1 MPENTFEEIV
11 AKYVEMNIAHPFMEG
26 NGRTMRIWLDLIL
39 KNPRYELQLNALKK
53 EYGNQL
59 NQILPKG
66 EKRNLV
72 PYGNHARGAKF
83 LDYSHLISEKL
94 TKVIDEMCMQIS
106 EFYFGRMDIMY
117 DSWEDLENGKNF
129 SIVELNGAASEPTHI
144 YDPKHSIFFAWKELA
159 RHITYMYKISVLNH
173 QRGFPYLSHHRILD
187 FGCSSGRT
195 VRFWKDEAWAEVW
208 GCEVDNARVRW
219 CQANLSDQFRFV
231 QTTTTPHLP
240 FEDRYFS
247 LVYAGSVFTH
257 IRDVPD
263 CWLLEL
269 RRIVEPG
276 GLLYITLHDEH
287 TWSSVWTGEAA
298 ALHYLTKTRSLSSIR
313 DRSFDFLAFGVGD
326 ECQVFYRS
334 EYFVRM
340 ARMWFEILDVRPRAR
355 GYQTAVILRRPV
367 E

>member
-1 MPENTFEEIV
+1 MRVMDSLRRCLRWGKSKISERLSPPEDMVYAAQTVHLNEGLASDGYPIPPRALWHSGASSFDE
-11 AKYVEMNIAHPFMEG
+11 FMSAGAEHY
-26 NGRTMRIWLDLIL
+26 NTMRLLL
-39 KNPRYELQLNALKK
+39 K
-53 EYGNQL
+53 
-59 NQILPKG
+59 
-66 EKRNLV
+66 
-72 PYGNHARGAKF
+72 
-83 LDYSHLISEKL
+83 
-94 TKVIDEMCMQIS
+94 
-106 EFYFGRMDIMY
+106 
-117 DSWEDLENGKNF
+117 EN
-129 SIVELNGAASEPTHI
+129 
-144 YDPKHSIFFAWKELA
+144 
-159 RHITYMYKISVLNH
+159 
-173 QRGFPYLSHHRILD
+173 GFPYLSHHRILD

-298 ALHYLTKTRSLSSIR
+298 ALHYLTKTRSLSSKR
-313 DRSFDFLAFGVGD
+313 DLSFDFLAFGVGD